1 MDESKRAWDEVA
13 KRLSD
18 LGGRLND
25 RYKKPGDEGEADRRR
40 LNEALRTFTDELDRA
55 FTSLGDTLR
64 DPGTKDEVTK
74 AAQSIGDAVAA
85 TFSEVGQEIR
95 RRISSKKPPSDDGGS
110 S

>member
-1 MDESKRAWDEVA
+1 MDESKQAWDEVA
-13 KRLSD
+13 KRFSD

-25 RYKKPGDEGEADRRR
+25 RYKKLGDEGEAERRR

-64 DPGTKDEVTK
+64 DRGTKDDVTK
-74 AAQSIGDAVAA
+74 AARSIGDAVAA

-95 RRISSKKPPSDDGGS
+95 RMISSKKPPSDGAGS